1 MADKIKKNLL
11 GRTVSKS
18 SYQYNDPTTGN
29 LVKKNSRVV
38 FDKNEDVAKSKV
50 RTTTY
55 KPTSSDGK
63 MTSYKKEGSSVV
75 RKKGS
80 DRLSR
85 RVANANKPQMSSK
98 LDGTY
103 QNSPMEGR
111 KVGFSKETTYKE
123 KNALGKPV
131 SRERK
136 VTPTANVPTVS
147 EGFTVRKT
155 RTTTGKGGVGSK
167 VRFTEKKY
175 DNSGK
180 LVGRSRVKYKT
191 DASGVIKKGGKSVY
205 REKGGSVLKK
215 KNHGEDIIKA
225 TGRFAPKTKK

>member
-1 MADKIKKNLL
+1 MAIKKDPGKGLI
-11 GRTVSKS
+11 SKIRS
-18 SYQYNDPTTGN
+18 N
-29 LVKKNSRVV
+29 
-38 FDKNEDVAKSKV
+38 
-50 RTTTY
+50 
-55 KPTSSDGK
+55 
-63 MTSYKKEGSSVV
+63 
-75 RKKGS
+75 
-80 DRLSR
+80 
-85 RVANANKPQMSSK
+85 RVANANKPQMNSK

-103 QNSPMEGR
+103 KNYPEAIDKIEGR

-123 KNALGKPV
+123 KNALGKSV

-136 VTPTANVPTVS
+136 VTPRANIPTVS

-155 RTTTGKGGVGSK
+155 RTTTGKDGVGSK

-180 LVGRSRVKYKT
+180 LVGKARVKYKT
-191 DASGVIKKGGKSVY
+191 DETGIIKKGSKSVY

-225 TGRFAPKTKK
+225 TGRFAQKKK